1 MSDNRKIQGSSKQQ
15 DDTSKQQHFL
25 FILRR
30 LLALSFSEFN
40 FNWQAYRQAQAK
52 AQAQAYV
59 LWVGRTLHQL
69 VCQKEAFLAIR
80 NSN

>member
-1 MSDNRKIQGSSKQQ
+1 MVQDSSKEASNKI
-15 DDTSKQQHFL
+15 DTYFKATTTLLVHF
-25 FILRR
+25 R

-40 FNWQAYRQAQAK
+40 WQAGKGLRLASIRA
-52 AQAQAYV
+52 
-59 LWVGRTLHQL
+59 VGGSDPPS

>member
-40 FNWQAYRQAQAK
+40 FNWQAYRQAQA
-52 AQAQAYV
+52 QAYV